1 MGIWVV
7 ALLFSFVGIL
17 SFNPLAMIV
26 SLAVLVVTTGMSSW
40 LVGALFG
47 VRSHGLSSFI
57 TGFILAFLFT
67 PTLSVAGLLALA
79 VVGLVA
85 GASKYIV
92 AFRGRHM
99 FNPAAFGAFFVSIV
113 GLGSASWWVATQ
125 YALVGT
131 FLVVSISL
139 LLVYF
144 MANGLAFTD
153 SAVLLLSWPVFFF
166 AGIMLTEPLTLPSK
180 QWHLYAEAV
189 LVAVLFAVPI
199 SIGTFETSPIIAL
212 LVGNLFAAIVSNRR
226 KVLLKFVKRRRLTPT
241 VDELIFKSAHPVSFQ
256 PGQYMELSLP
266 LRRQDLRGERR
277 MFSITSVPNT
287 NEVTFG
293 VKYSIPSSAFKEA
306 LRSLKPRDAVSVATI
321 SGDFVLPR
329 DTSQKIVLVAGGI
342 GVTPF
347 ISQLKTY
354 VAQEQARDIV
364 LIYAVRSM
372 SELAYR
378 DELERLGVAVIV
390 VSPDVPKKFPKQWR
404 HITAARLDEKII
416 ASAVTDIKNRHAY
429 VSGSPT
435 FVQTLRRDLKRA
447 GVRTVRTDS
456 FVGY

>member
-1 MGIWVV
+1 
-7 ALLFSFVGIL
+7 
-17 SFNPLAMIV
+17 
-26 SLAVLVVTTGMSSW
+26 
-40 LVGALFG
+40 
-47 VRSHGLSSFI
+47 
-57 TGFILAFLFT
+57 
-67 PTLSVAGLLALA
+67 
-79 VVGLVA
+79 
-85 GASKYIV
+85 
-92 AFRGRHM
+92 
-99 FNPAAFGAFFVSIV
+99 
-113 GLGSASWWVATQ
+113 
-125 YALVGT
+125 
-131 FLVVSISL
+131 
-139 LLVYF
+139 